1 MSNIEQRIAQWEKM
15 AAEAPDD
22 MAYFSLGN
30 AYREGGRHGEAA
42 EAFRKAVEL
51 NDGMSRAYQLLGQT
65 LIRLD
70 RQEEAADI
78 LTRGY
83 AVAAAR
89 GDAMPQRAMGAL
101 LTEKLGR
108 SLPETEDYAAR
119 KAALEAGGEQV
130 LDKRTGEAQLRL
142 ADPPL
147 RGPLG
152 RYIFDHFG
160 QDTWNAWIRQGTKVI
175 NELRLDFG
183 NLAHQDIYE
192 QHMLE
197 WLGVTREEIDAY
209 ASQQPES

>member
-1 MSNIEQRIAQWEKM
+1 MSNIEERIAQWEKM

-22 MAYFSLGN
+22 MAYFSLGS
-30 AYREGGRHGEAA
+30 AYREGSRHPEAA
-42 EAFRKAVEL
+42 EAFRKAIEL
-51 NDGMSRAYQLLGQT
+51 NEGMSRAYQLLGQT
-65 LIRLD
+65 LIRLEKQD
-70 RQEEAADI
+70 EAAEI

-83 AVAAAR
+83 AVAAER
-89 GDAMPQRAMGAL
+89 GDVMPQKAMGAL

-108 SLPETEDYAAR
+108 SLPQTEDYAAK

-130 LDKRTGEAQLRL
+130 LDKRSGEAQLRL
-142 ADPPL
+142 ADPPM
-147 RGPLG
+147 RGALG

-183 NLAHQDIYE
+183 NVAHQDIYE

-197 WLGVTREEIDAY
+197 WLGVTREDAEAY
-209 ASQQPES
+209 AAEHTKN